1 MEEVV
6 RKVYEY
12 LLVYGLNVIAAIVI
26 FLVGRWLS
34 GVVSRLIEKM
44 MLRSEADKMLS
55 GFVKNIV
62 YFGLLV
68 FVIVAALNRLGLQT
82 ASLIAVLG
90 AAGLAIGLA
99 LQGSLANFAA
109 GIMLI
114 LFKPFKVDDFVEA
127 GGMTGTVKEVHIF
140 NTILHTLDNRRV
152 IIPNAKITGDT
163 ITNFTGLDKRRID
176 LVFGIS
182 YRDDI
187 ATAKEALRAVVM
199 GDGRI
204 LKDPEPSIAVSAL
217 ADSSVNLV
225 CRPWVRPQDYWNVY
239 FDTIEKGKLELEKRG
254 ITIPFPQ
261 RDVHLYEE
269 KKDR

>member
-1 MEEVV
+1 MESLLI
-6 RKVYEY
+6 KVYEY

-34 GVVSRLIEKM
+34 GVISRLIEKM
-44 MLRSEADKMLS
+44 MLKSQAEIMLAR
-55 GFVKNIV
+55 FVKNIA
-62 YFGLLV
+62 YFGLLI

-90 AAGLAIGLA
+90 AAGLAVGLA

-127 GGMTGTVKEVHIF
+127 GGTTGTVKEVHIF
-140 NTILHTLDNRRV
+140 NTILHTLDNRKV
-152 IIPNAKITGDT
+152 IVPNSKITGDN
-163 ITNFTGLDKRRID
+163 ITNFTGLDKRRVD

-182 YRDDI
+182 YGDDMT
-187 ATAKEALRAVVM
+187 TAKEALQAVVM
-199 GDGRI
+199 SDARI
-204 LKDPEPSIAVSAL
+204 LKEPAPTIAVSAL

-225 CRPWVRPQDYWNVY
+225 CRPWVRPQDYWGVY
-239 FDTIEKGKLELEKRG
+239 FDTIEMGKLELEKRC
-254 ITIPFPQ
+254 ITIPVPR
-261 RDVHLYEE
+261 RDVHMYEE
-269 KKDR
+269 KKKG